1 MRGPG
6 GRLIIV
12 PSRCSLSGV
21 AVLLVL
27 LTGLAGCV
35 ASPPGTP
42 DSGDRKGALSS
53 EVLGNPRTVDPCG
66 LVSPERLERFGA
78 AERAGTVSLG
88 YCLLHVRPEP
98 DQLVQLAVGR
108 LRYVDPEQLTSDN
121 PVRRSGGL
129 RLVREPPV
137 PEHCTWRILFSDG
150 VAMSVDADSLSGE
163 TSVGLCSLAEAGA
176 REAAETIRER
186 EVEHRSF
193 PEGSLARADPCE
205 LLSTETVRRVPGLER
220 ADPRE
225 TPSRH
230 KCSWGGEDI
239 RVPSVELTHTAGE
252 PPRSRD
258 ATSVTERTAGR
269 RTVVD
274 IVGDDPKV
282 GLCSAE
288 TAHIPFGSPRS
299 GDVEVAMLVVF
310 LPEADGLRACE
321 FARGLAEHVWPRLP
335 ER

>member
-1 MRGPG
+1 M
-6 GRLIIV
+6 
-12 PSRCSLSGV
+12 PSRCSLTGL
-21 AVLLVL
+21 AVLLVV

-35 ASPPGTP
+35 ASPPTGS
-42 DSGDRKGALSS
+42 DSGDRKGTLSS

-66 LVSPERLERFGA
+66 LVGPERLNRFGA
-78 AERAGTVSLG
+78 VSRAGTVSLD

-108 LRYVDPEQLTSDN
+108 LRYVDPEQLTSGN

-129 RLVREPPV
+129 RLVREAPV

-150 VAMSVDADSLSGE
+150 VALSVDADSLSGRS
-163 TSVGLCSLAEAGA
+163 SVGLCSLAEAGVRA
-176 REAAETIRER
+176 AAETIRQR

-193 PEGSLARADPCE
+193 PEGSLALTDPCE

-220 ADPRE
+220 AEPRD

-230 KCSWGGEDI
+230 KCTWGGGSI

-269 RTVVD
+269 RTVTD

-288 TAHIPFGSPRS
+288 TGHIPFGPPRS
-299 GDVEVAMLVVF
+299 GEVEVVMLVVF